1 MKRTRRVPHAIVCY
15 NSRASGDAQAEAKSE
30 ISMSRLTFPG
40 CASGP
45 KVLCTNAIDIPL
57 SWGSRSS
64 TRRSQAIR
72 PSSLRATAKACG
84 SPDPPRQSV
93 LRRRRVRTSG
103 RMPSPPRPPAAPILT
118 KSRLHQTP
126 KRNNGA
132 GRNGPGGRHSS
143 AADARPP
150 VSRCRHQPPAPSPP
164 RAAWQSETAS
174 PLPERQTSCGA
185 LLDKIWARSRTRTV
199 F

>member
-1 MKRTRRVPHAIVCY
+1 MHAFCRTYLPDWPNHRPWIWGSQSCKVGALRYEYSQVKRGRARRVPNAIVCY
-15 NSRASGDAQAEAKSE
+15 DRHRHSRASGDAQAEAKSE

-72 PSSLRATAKACG
+72 PSSLRATTKACG

-103 RMPSPPRPPAAPILT
+103 RMPSPPRPPAAPI
-118 KSRLHQTP
+118 
-126 KRNNGA
+126 N
-132 GRNGPGGRHSS
+132 
-143 AADARPP
+143 
-150 VSRCRHQPPAPSPP
+150 
-164 RAAWQSETAS
+164 
-174 PLPERQTSCGA
+174 
-185 LLDKIWARSRTRTV
+185 
-199 F
+199 